1 MQWYNK
7 IDYIF
12 LDADNDFLYVHDP
25 EFERMIHVDDVMR
38 NDLSVKR
45 VCMDKGFNTYGPKL
59 FNLCTMSKM
68 MILNGRLIGDS
79 FGKFTCC
86 MPNGLSVVD
95 YALCTKDV
103 LYVIKDLHVSDF
115 NAFSNHAQI

>member
-1 MQWYNK
+1 
-7 IDYIF
+7 
-12 LDADNDFLYVHDP
+12 
-25 EFERMIHVDDVMR
+25 
-38 NDLSVKR
+38 
-45 VCMDKGFNTYGPKL
+45 MDKGFNTYGPKL
-59 FNLCTMSKM
+59 FNLCTMSNM

-115 NAFSNHAQI
+115 NAFSNHAQIWLKLKCNVIQQKSDISPKSVEFKTKWNGKLRICE